1 VSENHPILGK
11 ELHYFTQWGSFLKFA
26 AFCQNGDIEMTK
38 KKSQNLSLILFVMP
52 AFIVYAIFKLYPTF
66 SGFYYSLTDWNG
78 LTKSKEFVGMANF
91 QEIFSDK
98 SFWKS
103 LLFTSK
109 YVLVMLII
117 ANILALSLAVAI
129 ESRGKAKGLFRTLFC
144 MPNMISMIIG
154 GYMWNFIFTK
164 VLYYL
169 SDNWGWT
176 FFDKSWIGDPK
187 YAFIAI
193 VIVSTWGIVGYL
205 LIIYMAALQGVPVHL
220 MESASL
226 DGAGSWIK
234 FWKITFPLIRHSLTI
249 CIFWTLNSMFQ
260 VFDVIYSLT
269 GGGPGRATQSVAI
282 NIYEEAFTGNN
293 RFGYA
298 TAKSMVLFFVV
309 FIITIIQ
316 IGAMKR
322 KEQEL

>member
-1 VSENHPILGK
+1 
-11 ELHYFTQWGSFLKFA
+11 
-26 AFCQNGDIEMTK
+26 MTRK
-38 KKSQNLSLILFVMP
+38 GRENLSLLLFVAP
-52 AFIVYAIFKLYPTF
+52 AFIVYFIFKLYPTF
-66 SGFYYSLTDWNG
+66 SGVYYSMTSWNG
-78 LTKSKEFVGMANF
+78 LSKTKQFIGFANYA
-91 QEIFSDK
+91 EIFSDTY
-98 SFWKS
+98 FWKS

-109 YVLVMLII
+109 YVIVMLFV
-117 ANILALSLAVAI
+117 ANIIALSLAVAI
-129 ESRGKAKGLFRTLFC
+129 ESRRKARGIFRTLFC

-169 SDNWGWT
+169 ADNWGMT
-176 FFDKSWIGDPK
+176 FFDKSWVGDPK

-193 VIVSTWGIVGYL
+193 VIVSSWGIIGYL
-205 LIIYMAALQGVPVHL
+205 MIIYMAALQGVPAHL
-220 MESASL
+220 IESGSL
-226 DGAGSWIK
+226 DGANAWQS
-234 FWKITFPLIRHSLTI
+234 FFRITFPMIRHSLTI

-282 NIYEEAFTGNN
+282 NIYEEAFLGNT

-298 TAKSMVLFFVV
+298 TAKSMVLFLIVFV
-309 FIITIIQ
+309 ITVIQ
-316 IGAMKR
+316 ISTMKR